1 MGEGKV
7 EAHLASNLITKA
19 IGLSRRSSRSEPEMW
34 CPEVSAKFL
43 VVPEKFLVVSEFQH
57 NMCWLIKW
65 CFLNTDPW

>member
-19 IGLSRRSSRSEPEMW
+19 IGLSRRRSEPEMW

-43 VVPEKFLVVSEFQH
+43 VVPEKFLVVSELV
-57 NMCWLIKW
+57 NKVV
-65 CFLNTDPW
+65 FLEY